1 MENLL
6 KRDKSP
12 YLREYENNPF
22 HWQAWNEDILQKAK
36 LKNKQIFLSV
46 RCVTCHWY
54 HITAHESFEN
64 QETANIMNKKFINIK
79 IDREMKLDLDYVF
92 QKSLSILTGMQRDWS
107 SSMFLDK
114 NGIN

>member
-1 MENLL
+1 
-6 KRDKSP
+6 
-12 YLREYENNPF
+12 
-22 HWQAWNEDILQKAK
+22 
-36 LKNKQIFLSV
+36 
-46 RCVTCHWY
+46 
-54 HITAHESFEN
+54 
-64 QETANIMNKKFINIK
+64 MNKKFINIK